1 MGVCHRQPQP
11 EHQHQT
17 ANQETTDDTMMRAV
31 SDAVVTFVTLGFTEA
46 VVKPIAKALVQKS
59 MKRAL
64 PYVYE
69 RLDNEMPTLLKTT
82 PLEMVA
88 EFGAAIEQATG
99 QPATRKQIAYVAR
112 NYDPLRAVLR
122 NVQQ

>member
-1 MGVCHRQPQP
+1 
-11 EHQHQT
+11 
-17 ANQETTDDTMMRAV
+17 MMRAV

-46 VVKPIAKALVQKS
+46 VVKPIAKALVQRS
-59 MKRAL
+59 LKRAL

-82 PLEMVA
+82 PIEMVA

-99 QPATRKQIAYVAR
+99 RPATSRQIAYVAR